1 MNAPRQNAQRVFPC
15 RHCGQVN
22 VIGHQTVAQDPYTS
36 VAEVLLYQPQISE
49 TVLMLRENFT
59 PIYAPLRDVAGYV
72 R

>member
-1 MNAPRQNAQRVFPC
+1 
-15 RHCGQVN
+15 